1 MDEDTL
7 TQTTRGYPARRRRRG
22 AVIVEFALV
31 VPFISLIVFGVI
43 DFSKAY
49 TRMNALD
56 SALREGGR
64 YGSRWKDFRV
74 AGFSDSVKTRVRE
87 YGDAF
92 GFPALDTSRVTVT
105 TTNNAD
111 GNVEFITITM
121 TNHPIPLQI
130 FGNFLGVQPLSI
142 SRTVNYRW
150 ECAGLSDAQCSL
162 IP

>member
-1 MDEDTL
+1 MVKQL
-7 TQTTRGYPARRRRRG
+7 RGKPARRRRRG

-31 VPFISLIVFGVI
+31 IPFISLIVFGVI

-64 YGSRWKDFRV
+64 FGARWRDFRV
-74 AGFSDSVKTRVRE
+74 AGFSDAVKARIRE
-87 YGDAF
+87 YGDVY
-92 GFPALDTSRVTVT
+92 GFPAMDTSRVAVT
-105 TTNNAD
+105 TTNND
-111 GNVEFITITM
+111 RGYVEFLTITM

-130 FGNFLGVQPLSI
+130 LGSFLGVPALSI
-142 SRTVNYRW
+142 SRTVIYRW
-150 ECAGLSDAQCSL
+150 ECAGLSDAECSL